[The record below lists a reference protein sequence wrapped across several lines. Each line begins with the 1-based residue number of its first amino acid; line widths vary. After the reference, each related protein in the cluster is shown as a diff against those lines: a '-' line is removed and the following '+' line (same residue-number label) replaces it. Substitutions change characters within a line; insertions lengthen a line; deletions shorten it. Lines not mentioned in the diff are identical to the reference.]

1 MNSFN
6 FRLKKY
12 AFPFDATMSG
22 MVFGLKCF
30 ISITNVVTFFVV
42 VVVGFLHLFQNKSSE
57 TELVNGIIIK
67 YKQSSFKHV

>member
-22 MVFGLKCF
+22 LVFGLKCF
-30 ISITNVVTFFVV
+30 ISITNVVTFFV

-57 TELVNGIIIK
+57 TELVNGIIK
-67 YKQSSFKHV
+67 CKQSSFKNV

>member
-22 MVFGLKCF
+22 LVFGLKCF
-30 ISITNVVTFFVV
+30 ISITNVVTFFV

-67 YKQSSFKHV
+67 CKQSLFN